1 MLIPAL
7 KLAASAATGLTTA
20 VSAANDATDSM
31 IGNMKANENTTINRI
46 GRVLEGTKL
55 GFMMGYLTPS
65 ILTAVGVTL
74 TTGDLLTAVGGGIA
88 VLGNPVAGVSAA
100 IGAVYFGWKALN
112 DSERD
117 AVLKQVSDFL
127 KAGYELIKSVVN
139 FAINL
144 MKDLLSA
151 DNLNEIKE
159 TLSDAAELVGRH
171 LADITKSLKDKCF
184 KAGRVISEA
193 ADAVSKT
200 ASEAAESVSQRF
212 KKKPSD
218 EPKVDE

>member
-1 MLIPAL
+1 MLMPAL
-7 KLAASAATGLTTA
+7 KLAASAASGLASA
-20 VSAANDATDSM
+20 VSAANDATDAM
-31 IGNMKANENTTINRI
+31 ISNMKANENPTINRI
-46 GRVLEGTKL
+46 GRVLEGSKM

-100 IGAVYFGWKALN
+100 VGAVYFGWKALS

-117 AVLKQVSDFL
+117 AVLKQVGDFL
-127 KAGYELIKSVVN
+127 KTGYELIKAVVN
-139 FAINL
+139 FAIDL

-159 TLSDAAELVGRH
+159 TLSEAAELVGRH
-171 LADITKSLKDKCF
+171 LADITKSFKDKCY
-184 KAGRVISEA
+184 KAGQAISEA

-200 ASEAAESVSQRF
+200 ASEAADSVSQRF